1 MPRWLGHLLL
11 AAALLGTA
19 AAHADPVQ
27 QPPSDAI
34 LAFDDFVKEH
44 RDLCLRQA
52 AADCVDAGW
61 RFADTDRNDRLSLDE
76 VTAVRGALVNWT
88 NWRGESL
95 NKAEQGAIALGVWLV
110 DSVGLAKLF
119 DSYDSDGDAA
129 LTRDEILADVA
140 LDERPLGEVLLDQQ
154 AVDREAVA
162 QRLGALSPMLKGLL
176 DK

>member
-1 MPRWLGHLLL
+1 MPRWLQRLLL
-11 AAALLGTA
+11 SAAMIGTTVA
-19 AAHADPVQ
+19 YAGQVQ
-27 QPPSDAI
+27 QPPGDAI
-34 LAFDDFVKEH
+34 LAFDDFVKGH
-44 RDLCLRQA
+44 RDLCERQA
-52 AADCVDAGW
+52 AANCVDAGW
-61 RFADTDRNDRLSLDE
+61 RFADSDRDGRLSLDE

-119 DSYDSDGDAA
+119 DSYDSNGDAA

-140 LDERPLGEVLLDQQ
+140 LDERPLGEVLLDEQ

-162 QRLGALSPMLKGLL
+162 QRLGALSPMLKGILE
-176 DK
+176 K